1 MFKLLKKSI
10 FLEGINKLEIKN
22 DIVEIKKNNIVI
34 KIDACGICSSD
45 LKFIY
50 SSHRIKK
57 YPVILGHE
65 IAGTIMQNDKKEG
78 IIESK
83 SRIVLGAEIPCGK
96 CESCKK
102 LRISNLCDNPS
113 SVGSNFDG
121 GFTNYIILKKNI
133 FKKIPK
139 IIYKSKN
146 KIKYAA
152 LSESIACVLNGL
164 ETIKFTKKNTIAVI
178 GAGYMGLLFV
188 ALSKILGAKK
198 ILVIDFDGKRL
209 KIAKKLGAHN
219 ICKISDDTQKIILE
233 KIYKINKTIYYDH
246 VVSANSNIKSHELA
260 CTLVAKKGSV
270 NLFGGVL
277 KNKKIM
283 IDPNII
289 HYKESVISGSFSS
302 NINHLK
308 KAFSIIKN
316 NSINFSQ
323 IVSSYT
329 NFKGFR
335 SKITMLKKQKEIKS
349 IFLPE

>member
-10 FLEGINKLEIKN
+10 YLEGVNKLEIKK
-22 DIVEIKKNNIVI
+22 DIIEIKKNNIVI
-34 KIDACGICSSD
+34 RVDACGVCSSD

-65 IAGTIMQNDKKEG
+65 IAGTIMRNNGQKKMT
-78 IIESK
+78 ESK

-102 LRISNLCDNPS
+102 LKISNLCDNPS

-121 GFTNYIILKKNI
+121 GFTNYLVLKKDIYN
-133 FKKIPK
+133 KIPK

-146 KIKYAA
+146 KIKFAA

-164 ETIKFTKKNTIAVI
+164 ETISFTKKNTIAII

-198 ILVIDFDGKRL
+198 ILVIDFDEKRL

-219 ICKISDDTQKIILE
+219 TCKISNDSQKSTIE
-233 KIYKINKTIYYDH
+233 KIYKINKTISYDR

-289 HYKESVISGSFSS
+289 HYKEAVISGSFSS
-302 NINHLK
+302 NISHLK
-308 KAFSIIKN
+308 KAFSIIRN
-316 NSINFSQ
+316 NSINFSH

-329 NFKGFR
+329 NYKGFR
-335 SKITMLKKQKEIKS
+335 SKITVLKKQKEIKS